1 MSRHRFDLDVIKAG
15 LVRYLEKTGL
25 NPRPEKGG
33 REFKALC
40 PLHQDTDPS
49 MTAKEK
55 EPGRWVWYCHV
66 CGEGGSLI
74 DLHAKRAGMDA
85 AGAIAELGDLLNAPR
100 LDDPAPRSARPSV
113 RALARG
119 SRTTDADDDRI
130 PGLPGGG
137 SMPPPKPPVPEPL
150 TGDAAAECSG
160 AVSALIADEDARRDH
175 AAALGVSPV
184 TLARLAA
191 GLDLGLIGG
200 RLAYLAH
207 DGADWHGCQ
216 VRNRPGENPRFFW
229 KHGKPF
235 LPWRGWRLK
244 DRRVRTVYL
253 CEGQSDAIALI
264 DAGLEDLDDPAAPVA
279 VVAVPGTS
287 FPDHWPALFRF
298 RRVILCGDRDEP
310 GQKAVRKIGETLL
323 PLAESVRVFSWAA
336 VPKQAA
342 TAKDLRELYQT
353 LKNSPSA
360 KP

>member
-1 MSRHRFDLDVIKAG
+1 MSRRYDLDAIKG
-15 LVRYLEKTGL
+15 TLPGYLEKTGCE
-25 NPRPEKGG
+25 PRPQKTGQG
-33 REFKALC
+33 FAALC
-40 PLHQDTDPS
+40 PLHDDRNAS
-49 MTAKEK
+49 LLAVERK
-55 EPGRWVWYCHV
+55 PGLWTWYCHP
-66 CGEGGSLI
+66 CGEGGTVI
-74 DLHAKRAGMDA
+74 DLHAKRAGIDA
-85 AGAIAELGDLLNAPR
+85 AAAIAELGALFNTPLL
-100 LDDPAPRSARPSV
+100 DGPAAGPSV

-119 SRTTDADDDRI
+119 SRMTDADADRI
-130 PGLPGGG
+130 PGLPGAG
-137 SMPPPKPPVPEPL
+137 SVPPPKPPEPEPL

-160 AVSALIADEDARRDH
+160 AVAALLADDAARRDH

-184 TLARLAA
+184 TLERLAA
-191 GLDLGLIGG
+191 ALDLGLIGG

-207 DGADWHGCQ
+207 DGTDWHGCQ
-216 VRNRPGENPRFFW
+216 VRNRPGESVRFYW

-235 LPWRGWRLK
+235 LPWRGWRLN

-264 DAGLEDLDDPAAPVA
+264 DAGLEDLANPAAPVA

-310 GQKAVRKIGETLL
+310 GQRAVRKIGETLL

-342 TAKDLRELYQT
+342 AAKDLRELYQT
-353 LKNSPSA
+353 LKISPSA
-360 KP
+360 KQ

>member
-1 MSRHRFDLDVIKAG
+1 MSRRRYDLDAIKAALPG
-15 LVRYLEKTGL
+15 YLERIGCE
-25 NPRPEKGG
+25 PRPQKGG
-33 REFKALC
+33 REILARC
-40 PLHQDTDPS
+40 PLHEDRNAS
-49 MTAKEK
+49 LIAVEK
-55 EPGRWVWYCHV
+55 REGLWTWYCHP
-66 CGEGGSLI
+66 CGEGGTVI
-74 DLHAKRAGMDA
+74 DLHARRSGIDA
-85 AGAIAELGDLLNAPR
+85 AAAIAELGELLNAPR

-137 SMPPPKPPVPEPL
+137 STPPPKPPVPEPL

-160 AVSALIADEDARRDH
+160 AVAALIADEDARRDH

-207 DGADWHGCQ
+207 DGVDWHGCQ
-216 VRNRPGENPRFFW
+216 VRNRPGEKPRFLW
-229 KHGKPF
+229 RHGKPY

-264 DAGLEDLDDPAAPVA
+264 DAGLENLDDPAAPVA
-279 VVAVPGTS
+279 VVATPGTS
-287 FPDHWPALFRF
+287 FPDHWPALFGF
-298 RRVILCGDRDEP
+298 RRVVLCGDRDEP
-310 GQKAVRKIGETLL
+310 GQRAVRKIGETLL
-323 PLAESVRVFSWAA
+323 PVAESVRRFSWAA
-336 VPKQAA
+336 VPKQASA
-342 TAKDLRELYQT
+342 AKDLRELYQT
-353 LKNSPSA
+353 LKNSPTA